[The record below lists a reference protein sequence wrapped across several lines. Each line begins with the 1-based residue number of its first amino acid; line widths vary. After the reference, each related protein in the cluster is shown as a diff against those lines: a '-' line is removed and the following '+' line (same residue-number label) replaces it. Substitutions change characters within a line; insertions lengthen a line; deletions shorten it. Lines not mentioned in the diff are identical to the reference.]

1 MEPVEAAPGQAT
13 TEAPSG
19 GVPTDVGSPV
29 WIGGELL
36 AAVILAVVLAYAV
49 RVRPPAP
56 NLRLPLPEE
65 MSTEDG
71 RDRTE
76 GAAERSRED
85 EVDTEVPP
93 DSTVPVPTILSMLQ
107 NALARSREALRSSL
121 DRVFGR
127 PVDPASY
134 EQLEEAL
141 LQADVGV
148 KTTEALIGTVR
159 TAAAKDPDPENL
171 RGVLKGEMKRMLGAV
186 HAPLAV
192 GDGLWVVLVVGVN
205 GSGKT
210 TTIGKL
216 AARFKAEGRKV
227 LLAAGDTFRAAAEQQ
242 LGVWA
247 DRAGVDVVALDEGA
261 DPGAVAFTAVE
272 RARKEGHDV
281 VIVDTAGRLQTR
293 KPLMEQLGK
302 VRRVLDKACTGAPQE
317 TLLVLD
323 GTMGQNALSQA
334 RLFNEVTP
342 VTGVVVTKLDGT
354 AKGGMVLA
362 IATEL
367 GLPVKLVGLGEK
379 VGDLRDFDPD
389 AFVDAL
395 A

>member
-1 MEPVEAAPGQAT
+1 MDPVQTQAT
-13 TEAPSG
+13 TEAPAE
-19 GVPTDVGSPV
+19 TGSPGL
-29 WIGGELL
+29 IGGEI
-36 AAVILAVVLAYAV
+36 AVAILLAVVLGFVLNPRGPA
-49 RVRPPAP
+49 RPDFTRA
-56 NLRLPLPEE
+56 LPEE
-65 MSTEDG
+65 
-71 RDRTE
+71 
-76 GAAERSRED
+76 A
-85 EVDTEVPP
+85 
-93 DSTVPVPTILSMLQ
+93 STVTTAEPEVVSLAALFQ
-107 NALARSREALRSSL
+107 AALARSREAFRAGL
-121 DRVFGR
+121 DRVFGK
-127 PVDPASY
+127 PLDPRSLD
-134 EQLEEAL
+134 ELEETL
-141 LQADVGV
+141 LRSDVGV
-148 KTTEALIGTVR
+148 KTTEQLLDAVR
-159 TAAAKDPDPENL
+159 KAAAQDQDPAVL
-171 RGVLKGEMKRMLGAV
+171 RGALKGEMKRMLGSV
-186 HAPLAV
+186 HRPLAV

-216 AARFKAEGRKV
+216 AARWKDQGKKV

-247 DRAGVDVVALDEGA
+247 QRAGVEIVALDEGA

-272 RARKEGHDV
+272 RARREGYDV

-302 VRRVLDKACTGAPQE
+302 IRRVLDKAAPGAPQE

-334 RLFNEVTP
+334 KLFHEVTP

-362 IATEL
+362 IASEL